1 MFHEISIAD
10 VYVAPI
16 VLEGVLAA
24 LLFLLLRFILGRT
37 GVLHR
42 LWHPALFE
50 VALFVSLLSLLV
62 LLR

>member
-16 VLEGVLAA
+16 VLEGVIAA
-24 LLFLLLRFILGRT
+24 LLFLLLRFVMGRA
-37 GVLHR
+37 GLLHR